1 MQKKISDKLSDYQQQ
16 LSAPTLTNEQRE
28 EINSNI
34 ALLMDAVLSA
44 KDLEVKNNNLKTLVR
59 QSLFSAVINNF
70 WFKIR

>member
-59 QSLFSAVINNF
+59 QSLFSAFINNF